1 MMRPGVAIS
10 ALALT
15 LSVIQPGHAAVPYA
29 GAAVKADIQAVT
41 GNHIVKVRERH
52 RLRSRRSF
60 GHRRHGRH
68 GRSFRHGRRRGFR
81 HGRRHG
87 NTKFLLGLAFPFAY
101 FAYGPYVRYRHYGG
115 QGFYYGGYKYGPGVI
130 GGYSYGGPGSYGLGP
145 GRTRY
150 SAGCR
155 AVSKIDH
162 DRFGRWAKFG
172 GTMCYD
178 RYGNPYIL
186 SHSRHVIHYY

>member
-1 MMRPGVAIS
+1 MRPGVAIS

-15 LSVIQPGHAAVPYA
+15 LSVIQPGHAAAPYA

-68 GRSFRHGRRRGFR
+68 GRSFRHGRRRGFG

-115 QGFYYGGYKYGPGVI
+115 HGAYGG
-130 GGYSYGGPGSYGLGP
+130 SY
-145 GRTRY
+145 RY
-150 SAGCR
+150 LRHCR
-155 AVSKIDH
+155 KVVKFGH
-162 DRFGRWAKFG
+162 DRFGRRAKIG
-172 GTMCYD
+172 GTMCFD
-178 RYGNPYIL
+178 RFGYPYIR
-186 SHSRHVIHYY
+186 SYSRHVIHYY

>member
-1 MMRPGVAIS
+1 MMTPGVAIS

-15 LSVIQPGHAAVPYA
+15 LSVIQPGHTAAPYA
-29 GAAVKADIQAVT
+29 GAAVKADIQGVT

-68 GRSFRHGRRRGFR
+68 GRSFRHGRRRGFG

-115 QGFYYGGYKYGPGVI
+115 HGFYYGGHNTGHGVI
-130 GGYSYGGPGSYGLGP
+130 GGYSHGGSGSHDL

-155 AVSKIDH
+155 AVIKFGF
-162 DRFGRWAKFG
+162 DRFGRRAKIG
-172 GTMCYD
+172 GTMCFD

>member
-1 MMRPGVAIS
+1 MRPGVAIS